1 MTHHPC
7 PQCHTLNAAANPGC
21 ARCGASFRRQ
31 TIIYSADAD
40 APYRV
45 EMEES
50 APPGS
55 DPVGH
60 IGRAVALTAAS
71 VAAEVALG
79 YAERRFLRGRPVASG
94 HARRIRNGALTT
106 LTGAALVLAEQV
118 FAVPGR
124 PY

>member
-7 PQCHTLNAAANPGC
+7 PKCHTLNPAANPGC

-50 APPGS
+50 APPGFN
-55 DPVGH
+55 PVGH

-71 VAAEVALG
+71 VAAEAALG
-79 YAERRFLRGRPVASG
+79 YAERRFLGGRPVASA
-94 HARRIRNGALTT
+94 HARRLRNNALTT
-106 LTGAALVLAEQV
+106 LTGVALVLAEQV
-118 FAVPGR
+118 LAAPGR